1 MRRKQAYALSQSVP
15 DQPNS
20 RTSTVARLSKPIS
33 EIRPR
38 YDIVVVGSG
47 YGGGVAASRLARC
60 GQRVCLLE
68 RGKEVQT
75 GDFPDRF
82 PDMRRELRISGRS
95 LSTGAADALFHL
107 NIGRHIHVLTGCGLG
122 GGSLVNAA
130 VALRPDARVFSAPP
144 WPSALAGD
152 PLLEEGFRRAAHM
165 LRPARYKGAKYLR
178 KYQAL
183 DKASAALQARPHA
196 APVTVSFSDTVN
208 LAGVEQPAC
217 TLCGDCCS
225 GCNVGAKNTV
235 YLTYL
240 YDAAAHGAQMFTGTT
255 VDHIERIKD
264 GWRIS
269 YRARNDAE
277 ISFTVEAPIVILAAG
292 TLGSTEILLRSQAR
306 GLALSNRIG
315 HGFSANG
322 DIIAF
327 GYGAKEKVNAIGVG
341 HPAKVEVDT
350 VGACV
355 TGQLKLAD
363 AESLEREMYLL
374 EGVMPSPLAPLLP
387 VAFLPGGRLLG
398 ATQSLLKGVYNG
410 PFANLQGFFVVSHDE
425 AKGRVVLDQHRVDVD
440 WVDVADQ
447 DVYTRVDAVLEKI
460 VSENG
465 GRYIKNPLAG
475 TVMGNQPV
483 TAHPLG
489 GCGKGED
496 ANNGVIN
503 HKCQVFDPSSGPD
516 GVHNGL
522 YVCDG
527 AMMPR
532 SLGVNPLLTITALA
546 ERAMIY
552 LARDQNWAFSDVGQ
566 SMRSSP

>member
-1 MRRKQAYALSQSVP
+1 MS
-15 DQPNS
+15 
-20 RTSTVARLSKPIS
+20 RLSKPIRA
-33 EIRPR
+33 IQPR
-38 YDIVVVGSG
+38 YDVVVVGSG

-60 GQRVCLLE
+60 GQRVCVLE

-75 GDFPDRF
+75 GDFPSRF
-82 PDMRRELRISGRS
+82 PEMRHELRISGRS
-95 LSTGAADALFHL
+95 LSAGAADALFQL
-107 NIGRHIHVLTGCGLG
+107 NVGRHIHVLTGCGLG

-130 VALRPDARVFSAPP
+130 VALRPDARAFADAA

-152 PLLEEGFRRAAHM
+152 PLLEEGFRRAEHM
-165 LRPARYKGAKYLR
+165 LRPARDENAQHLR
-178 KYQAL
+178 KFQAL
-183 DKASAALQARPHA
+183 ERASGVLPARPQA

-208 LAGVEQPAC
+208 PAGVEQPAC

-240 YDAAAHGAQMFTGTT
+240 HDAAAHGAQMFTGTM
-255 VDHIERIKD
+255 VDHVERVED

-269 YRARNDAE
+269 YRVGNGAKTSSA
-277 ISFTVEAPIVILAAG
+277 VEARIVILAAG
-292 TLGSTEILLRSQAR
+292 TLGSTEILLRSRAR
-306 GLALSNRIG
+306 GLALSERIG

-327 GYGAKEKVNAIGVG
+327 GYGAREKVNAIGVG
-341 HPAKVEVDT
+341 HPPKVEVDP

-355 TGQLKLAD
+355 TGLVKLAD
-363 AESLEREMYLL
+363 ADSLEREMYLS

-387 VAFLPGGRLLG
+387 VAFLPGGRLSG
-398 ATQSLLKGVYNG
+398 AAQSLLKGVYNG
-410 PFANLQGFFVVSHDE
+410 PFASLQGFFVVSHDE
-425 AKGRVVLDQHRVDVD
+425 ARGRIVLDRDGVDID
-440 WVDVADQ
+440 WADVADQ
-447 DVYTRVDAVLEKI
+447 HVYARVDAVLEKL
-460 VSENG
+460 VGESG
-465 GRYIKNPLAG
+465 GRYLRNPLAG

-489 GCGKGED
+489 GCGQGED
-496 ANNGVIN
+496 AGSGVIN
-503 HKCQVFDPSSGPD
+503 HECQVFDPTSGPG
-516 GVHNGL
+516 GVHDGL

-527 AMMPR
+527 AIMPR

-552 LARDQNWAFSDVGQ
+552 LARNRNWAF
-566 SMRSSP
+566 RAIP